1 MIDAANA
8 NISEAFTPR
17 WNPHLRMACKLIAEG
32 AIGSIQTIDAA
43 LCFNISEPEGM
54 YGFRL
59 NSWAARCE
67 TLAATPYT
75 RCGS

>member
-8 NISEAFTPR
+8 NNVVLVEAFTPR

-43 LCFNISEPEGM
+43 LCFNISESEGM

-59 NSWAARCE
+59 NS
-67 TLAATPYT
+67 
-75 RCGS
+75 